1 MPVAKDQSASATAR
15 SGRATAQTKDHAP
28 AGANTGGEDE
38 AGGYRAQ
45 TLTRGLTVLRTMA
58 DVREPVTLQDLH
70 DRTGIPKPT
79 LVRLLAILTQEGCT
93 VRLDDR
99 PTYSLGPTISTIAA
113 GVTEDLR
120 PETLARP
127 YLQRLTTAV
136 GHTANLGVIS
146 DNQVLHACVVLADR
160 PIRYI
165 VHTGTRDLPH
175 ATGLGKALL
184 ANLPVA
190 VTAKVLD
197 ATDMVPKTDN
207 TITDRGVLE
216 TELTKVRKDGFAYDN
231 QEGAMGLCCF
241 AVPVLVDGVCVAAVS
256 VSGPAGELPRSKHNQ
271 IVSELATTAGQIA
284 SDTRLA
290 RALQAINQD

>member
-1 MPVAKDQSASATAR
+1 MAKDQSANTAAR
-15 SGRATAQTKDHAP
+15 SARATATSKDHAGT
-28 AGANTGGEDE
+28 ASGEDD

-146 DNQVLHACVVLADR
+146 DNQVLHVCVVLADR

-184 ANLPVA
+184 ANLPEP

-197 ATDMVPKTDN
+197 ATDLVAKTDN
-207 TITDRGVLE
+207 TITDRAALQ
-216 TELTKVRKDGFAYDN
+216 TELAKVRKDGFAYDN

-256 VSGPAGELPRSKHNQ
+256 VSGPAGELPRSKHTH
-271 IVSELATTAGQIA
+271 IVAELATTAAQIA
-284 SDTRLA
+284 ADTRLA